1 MMNRLMQHKAAF
13 ALKGHCMRK
22 FLALVPCILFS
33 AIDMAHSADF
43 SLGVQ
48 GGSYGTAYKTR
59 HADYWALPY
68 IGYNGQ
74 TWYIDGTE
82 AGYNFVNTDTQIFR
96 AKVYYY
102 TNQYSASDGRNAAM
116 RSLDSRN
123 STMMA
128 GFTYQYISPIGAF
141 STTLGADTLNNS
153 QGVTVNA
160 AYILLQQWGNFIL
173 VPEIGVDWSN
183 AQNTRY
189 YYGISEQESARS
201 GLSPWRPHDSFVP
214 YLQLAMNYAW
224 SKQWNTWGEITG
236 RLYPSTISDS
246 PMVNKHGVTE
256 LTLGVS
262 YTF

>member
-1 MMNRLMQHKAAF
+1 
-13 ALKGHCMRK
+13 MRK
-22 FLALVPCILFS
+22 TLKFIPFVLLAVVEV
-33 AIDMAHSADF
+33 AHSADF

-68 IGYNGQ
+68 VGYNGEK
-74 TWYIDGTE
+74 WYIDGTE
-82 AGYNFVNTDTQIFR
+82 AGYNFINTDTQLFR
-96 AKVYYY
+96 AKLYYY
-102 TNQYSASDGRNAAM
+102 TNQYSSSDGRNSAM
-116 RSLDSRN
+116 RSLNSRN

-128 GFTYQYISPIGAF
+128 GFTYQYISSIGAF
-141 STTLGADTLNNS
+141 STTVGADTLNNS

-160 AYILLQQWGNFIL
+160 AYILLQQWGNFTL
-173 VPEIGVDWSN
+173 VPEVGVDWSN
-183 AQNTRY
+183 GQNTRY
-189 YYGISEQESARS
+189 YYGISKEESERS
-201 GLSPWRPHDSFVP
+201 GFSAWRPHDSYVP

-236 RLYPSTISDS
+236 RFYPSTISDS

-256 LTLGVS
+256 LTLGIS